1 MKTFFQLKRVSKS
14 FDIIFRLPSFK
25 KRMKKVLKITKKDS
39 SSTVPSPRGGTKV
52 MLTVD
57 GRFLLATGNSSN
69 QSNRKLVL
77 DQRQQSK
84 LRAFELSR
92 LRELETFQA
101 ETSDGPTPVRR
112 F

>member
-1 MKTFFQLKRVSKS
+1 MKTFFQLKEVSKS

-52 MLTVD
+52 MLSVD
-57 GRFLLATGNSSN
+57 GRFILATGNSSN
-69 QSNRKLVL
+69 QSHRKLVL

-92 LRELETFQA
+92 LETFQA
-101 ETSDGPTPVRR
+101 ETSEGHTPVRR